1 MIMDFLQGMNIWR
14 WLIVAALFFI
24 AELATGTTY
33 LLWLAV
39 AAVLVGIA
47 TILPVGTPW
56 EIQFVAFAVIS
67 VTLIAF
73 GRKVIK
79 PGWLKSDAPQLND
92 PAAQMRGEVGVA
104 VEAFAG
110 PYGRVKIGDT
120 EWRALQVEGE
130 TLTGGDRV
138 EILDVDGA
146 TLKVRKA

>member
-1 MIMDFLQGMNIWR
+1 MIMEFLQGMNIWR

-33 LLWLAV
+33 LLWIAV
-39 AAVLVGIA
+39 AAMLVGVA
-47 TILPVGTPW
+47 TILPIPTPW
-56 EIQFVAFAVIS
+56 EIQFVAFAVFS

-73 GRKVIK
+73 GRQVIK
-79 PGWLKSDAPQLND
+79 PGWLKSDAPTLND
-92 PAAQMRGEVGVA
+92 PASQMKGEVGVA

-120 EWRALQVEGE
+120 EWRALQVDGD
-130 TLTGGDRV
+130 TLAGGDRV
-138 EILDVDGA
+138 EIVEVDGA